1 MATQAPDPSRHWFTP
16 QGRTGLGAL
25 CAQEL
30 LSRVLLG
37 APLPLKSRRVGMV
50 DSVREELPGGLLW
63 GAGVCILLL
72 TSLLERWARAAGSL
86 GQPGME
92 PFFFAKQ
99 TSFPPAQTLLSRDPG
114 SGPMGGPLSH
124 SSTQRNP
131 RSWSKILGSR
141 L

>member
-30 LSRVLLG
+30 LSGVLLG
-37 APLPLKSRRVGMV
+37 APLPLKSRRVGMM

-63 GAGVCILLL
+63 RGVCILLL

-114 SGPMGGPLSH
+114 SGPMGGTSQPLKHTVKPSLLE
-124 SSTQRNP
+124 QNP
-131 RSWSKILGSR
+131 WE
-141 L
+141 